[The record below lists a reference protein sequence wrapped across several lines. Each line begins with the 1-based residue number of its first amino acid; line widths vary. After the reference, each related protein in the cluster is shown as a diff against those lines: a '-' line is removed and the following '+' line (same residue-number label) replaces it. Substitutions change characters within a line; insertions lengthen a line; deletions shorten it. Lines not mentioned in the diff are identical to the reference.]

1 MKIGRLLKNRKGQSM
16 VEMAII
22 LPVLLLVLMGIFEFG
37 RIFNSYLIL
46 TNVSREAARSAAL
59 GSSDIEITQ
68 TINGSIFYLD
78 TSNLTISISPSEGS
92 RGSGTNVTINL
103 KYEIDIVT
111 PIIDS
116 IIPDPLI
123 IESQTVMRTE

>member
-1 MKIGRLLKNRKGQSM
+1 MKIGRLLKNRRGQSM

>member
-1 MKIGRLLKNRKGQSM
+1 MMIGKLLKNKAGQSM

-46 TNVSREAARSAAL
+46 TNASREAARSAAI
-59 GSSDIEITQ
+59 GSSDTEITQ

-78 TSNLTISISPSEGS
+78 TSDLTISISPSEGS
-92 RGSGTNVTINL
+92 RSSGTNATVNL

-111 PIIDS
+111 PIIDGL
-116 IIPDPLI
+116 IPDPLI
-123 IESQTVMRTE
+123 IESETVMRVE